1 MILGDSVAIDTKE
14 LAPWT
19 NLPIGTPILTGCS
32 GTVAEGLNV
41 LKLSADGK
49 HVYMGGRIRITGF
62 SRSSP
67 NPGLYY
73 QTDLR
78 PKSDIRAYVG
88 MRCDGN
94 SPRPEA
100 VWADISTSGQLWFRT
115 SESIGNAT
123 TNPTIFMVFAS
134 IIPLE

>member
-1 MILGDSVAIDTKE
+1 MVLGNTLGIDTDT
-14 LAPWT
+14 LVPWT
-19 NLPIGTPILTGCS
+19 NLPISTPTLTNCS
-32 GTVAEGLNV
+32 GTVAEGLSA

-62 SRSSP
+62 SRTGS

-73 QTDLR
+73 QTALR
-78 PKSDIRAYVG
+78 PKSAVRAYVG

-115 SESIGNAT
+115 SETIGNAT
-123 TNPTIFMVFAS
+123 TNPTIFMVFAC
-134 IIPLE
+134 IIPFE